1 MLDMAG
7 TTDTSPDSSDICSV
21 DELRGRYREPTPAV
35 LHKSRPV
42 IDPAAADFIAASP
55 FIVVATTAEGGTD
68 ASPRGGP
75 PGFVVTL
82 DEGTIAF
89 GDLAGN
95 NRLDTYTNIVEHPSV
110 GILFLVPGLEE
121 TLRVNGR
128 ARVTTDPEVLDRT
141 MIDDRRPKVA
151 VVVDVDECY
160 IHCGKAVRR
169 SGIWDPESWP
179 ADDER
184 PTAGEVIVSQ
194 FSLEMDPALIDADL
208 DAGYKETLWEQ
219 GGA

>member
-1 MLDMAG
+1 MPNMPG
-7 TTDTSPDSSDICSV
+7 PTDIADV
-21 DELRGRYREPTPAV
+21 DELRSRYREPTPAV
-35 LHKSRPV
+35 LHKARPV
-42 IDPAAADFIAASP
+42 IDPAVADFIAASP
-55 FIVVATTAEGGTD
+55 FVVVATTSDGGTD

-82 DEGTIAF
+82 DESTIAF

-95 NRLDTYTNIVEHPSV
+95 NRLDSYANIVEHPSV
-110 GILFLVPGLEE
+110 GLLFLVPGLEE
-121 TLRVNGR
+121 TLRVNGQ
-128 ARVTTDPEVLDRT
+128 ARITTDPDILDRT
-141 MIDDRRPKVA
+141 TVDDRRPKVA
-151 VVVDVDECY
+151 VVIEVDECF

-169 SGIWDPESWP
+169 SGMWDPSTWP

-208 DAGYKETLWEQ
+208 EAGYRETLWEH

>member
-1 MLDMAG
+1 MPNMTAPEI
-7 TTDTSPDSSDICSV
+7 TDV
-21 DELRGRYREPTPAV
+21 DELRSRYREPTPAV
-35 LHKSRPV
+35 LHKARPV

-55 FIVVATTAEGGTD
+55 FMVVATTSAGGTD

-95 NRLDTYTNIVEHPSV
+95 NRLDSYANIVEHPAV
-110 GILFLVPGLEE
+110 GLLFLVPGLEE
-121 TLRVNGR
+121 TLRVNGQ

-141 MIDDRRPKVA
+141 TVEGRRPKVA
-151 VVVDVDECY
+151 VVIDVDECY

-169 SGIWDPESWP
+169 SGMWDPTTWP
-179 ADDER
+179 ADEER

-208 DAGYKETLWEQ
+208 DAGYRETLWEQ

>member
-1 MLDMAG
+1 MPDMAETAETAG
-7 TTDTSPDSSDICSV
+7 IHDV
-21 DELRGRYREPTPAV
+21 DGLRSRYRDPTPAV
-35 LHKSRPV
+35 LHKARPV

-55 FIVVATTAEGGTD
+55 FVVVATTAEGGTD

-110 GILFLVPGLEE
+110 GLLFLVPGLEE

-128 ARVTTDPEVLDRT
+128 ARITTDPDVLDRT
-141 MIDDRRPKVA
+141 VIDDRRPKVA
-151 VVVDVDECY
+151 VVIDVEECY

-169 SGIWDPESWP
+169 SGIWDPASWP
-179 ADDER
+179 AEDER